1 MTLIGYAVTIS
12 MLTSLVILCASLI
25 KSRKALL
32 RRESGTRARKSTGI
46 LLAIIVFFLF
56 FSLFFVSATEQLYF
70 DENIYQG
77 IAVNILS
84 HGNALWCQIGTGYLK
99 GCYSNSLYHDPVGW
113 SVIIAL
119 AFMLFGIST
128 QTAFALQLAVGV
140 FAIAL
145 TFGLAQHVY
154 GNIRT
159 SLTAALIFALSPIL
173 IIWSRTQAAPD
184 LPFMMLSTASFLL
197 FFLAIEKRNAWVTAA
212 FLAALI
218 MTAYTRSEAILLLPI
233 FAFLWL
239 TYPSGRRTK
248 DRIGELCGSLAVKKL
263 NLAIAILFI
272 LLIYPELLYVFRLA
286 VNPHYGQNEAGTQLF
301 SYSSLVNNGST
312 NLKFLLGGFN
322 QISFYP
328 ALFLGT
334 LTIFAVAGAAYA
346 IILRRRDDLWKP
358 LGISVWVLA
367 YFFFYSSFY
376 AGSATYGV
384 DSRFMLELLPGICI
398 MGAYGFSSLSNSLGS
413 MYAKALQTQKKK
425 TISNIMLCS
434 LLMLGAIVPF
444 YMLIPLVTLPPSRMP
459 QQSLIYPAMQFFYK
473 NYDTVSTR
481 CMVFSFT
488 PEIWYDV
495 NRSSAQ
501 VSYANSISPET
512 QSYMSNYT
520 CFVFDYGYW
529 CNTPPYDNTL
539 CRGYNSSDGW
549 KTLAYNTSNGHVF
562 GLYEFNT
569 TK

>member
-1 MTLIGYAVTIS
+1 MTLIGYAVTAS
-12 MLTSLVILCASLI
+12 MLISLAILCASLI

-32 RRESGTRARKSTGI
+32 RIQPGTRSRKSISI
-46 LLAIIVFFLF
+46 LLTIIIFFLF
-56 FSLFFVSATEQLYF
+56 FSLFFVSAAEQLYF

-99 GCYSNSLYHDPVGW
+99 NCYSNSMYHDPVGW
-113 SVIIAL
+113 PVIIAI
-119 AFMLFGIST
+119 AFTLFGIST
-128 QTAFALQLAVGV
+128 QTAFALQLSVGV

-145 TFGLAQHVY
+145 TFGLAQQVY
-154 GNIRT
+154 RNMRT

-197 FFLAIEKRNAWVTAA
+197 FFLAMERRNTVVTAA
-212 FLAALI
+212 FLAALV
-218 MTAYTRSEAILLLPI
+218 MTAYTRSEAILLLLI

-239 TYPSGRRTK
+239 TYPSGRK
-248 DRIGELCGSLAVKKL
+248 IKARIREAWVSLVSKKL
-263 NLAIAILFI
+263 NLTIAISFI
-272 LLIYPELLYVFRLA
+272 LLIYPELLYVYSLA
-286 VNPHYGQNEAGTQLF
+286 MNPHYGQREAGTQLF
-301 SYSSLVNNGST
+301 SYSSLLNNGST
-312 NLKFLLGGFN
+312 NLKFLFGGFN
-322 QISFYP
+322 QLSFYP

-334 LTIFAVAGAAYA
+334 LTIFAVVGAAYT
-346 IILRRRDDLWKP
+346 LMRRSRNDLWKP
-358 LGISVWVLA
+358 LGISLWVLV

-398 MGAYGFSSLSNSLGS
+398 LGAYGFSSLSDSLGS

-425 TISNIMLCS
+425 TISNVVLCS
-434 LLMLGAIVPF
+434 LLIIGAVVPF
-444 YMLIPLVTLPPSRMP
+444 YTLIPLITLPPSKMP

-473 NYDTVSTR
+473 NYDAVPTK

-495 NRSSAQ
+495 NRSAAQ
-501 VSYANSISPET
+501 ISYANSISPEN

-539 CRGYNSSDGW
+539 CKGYNSSDGW
-549 KTLAYNTSNGHVF
+549 ITLAHNTSNGHVF
-562 GLYEFNT
+562 GLYELNT

>member
-1 MTLIGYAVTIS
+1 MMLIGYAVTIS
-12 MLTSLVILCASLI
+12 MLISLVILCASLI
-25 KSRKALL
+25 KSRKAFACGKSDA
-32 RRESGTRARKSTGI
+32 RTRKPLGVLI
-46 LLAIIVFFLF
+46 AIMAFFLL

-99 GCYSNSLYHDPVGW
+99 NCYSNSLYHDPVGW
-113 SVIIAL
+113 SVIIAI
-119 AFMLFGIST
+119 AFMIFGIST

-140 FAIAL
+140 FAIAF
-145 TFGLAQHVY
+145 TFLLAQQVY
-154 GNIRT
+154 GSMRT

-197 FFLAIEKRNAWVTAA
+197 FFLAMEKRKAGITAA
-212 FLAALI
+212 FLAALT
-218 MTAYTRSEAILLLPI
+218 MTIYTRSEALLLLPI

-239 TYPSGRRTK
+239 TYPSGSKTK
-248 DRIGELCGSLAVKKL
+248 YRVRELFGSLAGKKL
-263 NLAIAILFI
+263 NIAIALSFM
-272 LLIYPELLYVFRLA
+272 LLMYPELLYVSTLA
-286 VNPHYGQNEAGTQLF
+286 LNPHYGQNAAGTQLF
-301 SYSSLVNNGST
+301 SYSSLVSNGST
-312 NLKFLLGGFN
+312 NLKFLFGGLN
-322 QISFYP
+322 QVSFYP
-328 ALFLGT
+328 ALFSGT
-334 LTIFAVAGAAYA
+334 VTIFAVAGVAYA
-346 IILRRRDDLWKP
+346 IILCRRKDLWKL
-358 LGISVWVLA
+358 LGISMWVLA
-367 YFFFYSSFY
+367 YFLFYSSFY

-398 MGAYGFSSLSNSLGS
+398 LGAYGFSSLSDSLGS
-413 MYAKALQTQKKK
+413 MYAKAMQTQKKK
-425 TISNIMLCS
+425 IMSNIVLFF
-434 LLMLGAIVPF
+434 LLIIGAIAPF
-444 YMLIPLVTLPPSRMP
+444 YTLLPLITLTPSKMP

-473 NYDTVSTR
+473 NYDAVPAK

-495 NRSSAQ
+495 NRSAAQ
-501 VSYANSISPET
+501 ISYANSISPEN

-529 CNTPPYDNTL
+529 CNTPPYDNTM
-539 CRGYNSSDGW
+539 CKGYNSSDGW
-549 KTLAYNTSNGHVF
+549 RTLAYNTSDGHAF